1 MHADPFAR
9 GSYSHVPVDAL
20 TGSGCAYTR
29 VGDLSR
35 PEWPA
40 QDKAEAAK
48 AWEAAWV
55 DWEGD
60 EESSVN
66 RGENGQPIQLGPAMR
81 RLLGSPAE
89 ETELPLPELYSR
101 AGLGCRLWF
110 AGEACS
116 YDRAQC
122 VDGAVEIG
130 QLAALCV
137 AADMASP
144 KTKTKRR
151 AVSPAPR
158 QSVRCGRI
166 LPPPLSCDV
175 LLVKHEV
182 GGTG

>member
-1 MHADPFAR
+1 MSHVCACRPPADPFAR
-9 GSYSHVPVDAL
+9 GSYSYVPVDAL
-20 TGSGCAYTR
+20 AGSRCAYTR
-29 VGDLSR
+29 VGDLCR

-55 DWEGD
+55 EWEGLGYSD
-60 EESSVN
+60 

-89 ETELPLPELYSR
+89 ETELPLPELHRR

-122 VDGAVEIG
+122 VDGAVETG

-137 AADMASP
+137 AAEMA
-144 KTKTKRR
+144 
-151 AVSPAPR
+151 
-158 QSVRCGRI
+158 G
-166 LPPPLSCDV
+166 LS
-175 LLVKHEV
+175 
-182 GGTG
+182 